1 MAQRALLFS
10 SDPETSRRLAQ
21 ALRELEFSV
30 DHCSEIFAAVERITS
45 HSFEL
50 IVTDWDDGVEG
61 MFLIKTARELRLN
74 CDAFRIV
81 AAKPAATIAATNAG
95 AQIVLPKPILP
106 GHTKYTLLTSDI
118 FVRRMKV
125 WVPDISA
132 EKLAAPAYVPAPAV
146 VEPIAAAVRQAAPV
160 AAPAPE
166 VFQSSWAD
174 SPLEENL
181 RADFR
186 FGSLEKRD
194 GFLDNLGIPF
204 HAMPKAKPRLR
215 LLMWGGLLV
224 GGLTA
229 GYVFSG
235 SFNAQASSKSIPS
248 SVSNSAGAATA
259 PAPPLRRDESK
270 LTIRV
275 TPKPEPVAVEPPAEA
290 SQGISTTLPE
300 VSASEP
306 VQEAVATPPPPVRAS
321 IPASLNAPI
330 EPEVGARATSSK
342 ATPLMSGVEP
352 VSLTEDLS
360 EKMLLSR
367 VVPDYPSSALQSRL
381 QGAVLL
387 QAWIRK
393 DGTVRDLK
401 VVNGPLALCEA
412 AYSAVKQWRYKPLQM
427 NGQSVEATTY
437 VTVNFRLP

>member
-1 MAQRALLFS
+1 VAQRALLFS

-30 DHCSEIFAAVERITS
+30 DHCCEIFAAVERITS

-50 IVTDWDDGVEG
+50 IVTDWDDGVEA

-125 WVPDISA
+125 WVPDITA
-132 EKLAAPAYVPAPAV
+132 EKLAAPVYVPVPTPAV
-146 VEPIAAAVRQAAPV
+146 VEPIAARVRPSALVPAA
-160 AAPAPE
+160 E
-166 VFQSSWAD
+166 NFQSSWAD
-174 SPLEENL
+174 SQLEEDRGL
-181 RADFR
+181 DFR

-194 GFLDNLGIPF
+194 GFLDNPGVSFDAL
-204 HAMPKAKPRLR
+204 PKAKPRLR
-215 LLMWGGLLV
+215 LLMWVGLLA

-229 GYVFSG
+229 GYAFSG
-235 SFNAQASSKSIPS
+235 SFNAQASSKLVPS

-275 TPKPEPVAVEPPAEA
+275 TPKAEPLAVEPVPE
-290 SQGISTTLPE
+290 TLPE
-300 VSASEP
+300 AVASEP
-306 VQEAVATPPPPVRAS
+306 MQEAVATPAPAVRAS
-321 IPASLNAPI
+321 IPASLNSPI
-330 EPEVGARATSSK
+330 EPEVGARVTPSR

-401 VVNGPLALCEA
+401 VVNGPLALCQA
-412 AYSAVKQWRYKPLQM
+412 AYSAVKQWRYKPLQL